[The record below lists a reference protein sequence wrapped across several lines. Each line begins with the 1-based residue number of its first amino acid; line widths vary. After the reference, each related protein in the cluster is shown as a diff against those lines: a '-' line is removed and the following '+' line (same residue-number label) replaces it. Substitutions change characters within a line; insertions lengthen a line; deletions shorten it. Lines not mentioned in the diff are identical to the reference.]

1 MLWNLILAGLQLA
14 VVLASLIV
22 GLIGIF
28 VGILFVLW
36 LIMLPFRKGDDE

>member
-1 MLWNLILAGLQLA
+1 MLWNLILAGLQSA
-14 VVLASLIV
+14 VVLVSMIV

-36 LIMLPFRKGDDE
+36 LVMLPFGKDDDE